1 MNEIGLIGLG
11 VMGSNLILNI
21 YDNFNKNISGFDI
34 DQNKINDFQNILD
47 NEFKNEIILFNDL
60 QKFVL
65 SIKKPRKIII
75 LIPAGKYVDMLLEN
89 LLPLLENNDNI
100 LDGGNEWYKNTE
112 FRQNHKIILDKNIN
126 YLGCGISGGEK
137 GARYGPCM
145 MPGGSINA
153 YKCFEDVLLKICV
166 RYDDDVCVS
175 YFGKGGIGNYIKMVH
190 NGIEYALMQIISE
203 VYLILKNKN
212 LTNLE
217 IANILEDWNENLFN
231 CYLLEITIKI
241 LKKKDNDS
249 SDYLLDKII
258 DIVESKGTGHMTV
271 IDALE
276 KKVPINIIYS
286 ALEFRNISSF
296 KKNIILNKESELVN
310 ELKFD
315 NFNDDLKNVMYLGF
329 ILSFIQGL
337 NLINEHYKICN
348 DNNSIDLIN
357 LLKVWRNGCI
367 IKCNLLNELISYID
381 KVPDF
386 NKLYDFL
393 DQKKY
398 CYHSLYKIIQNNI
411 NLPLV
416 TLNNCHIYFNLI
428 YSKKLESG
436 KLLQAMRD
444 CFGGHMYERIDK
456 NGKFHSEWI

>member
-34 DQNKINDFQNILD
+34 DQNKINDFQSILNKELKD
-47 NEFKNEIILFNDL
+47 EIILFSDL

-89 LLPLLENNDNI
+89 LLPLLDKNDNI

-112 FRQNHKIILDKNIN
+112 SRQSHKLILEKDIN
-126 YLGCGISGGEK
+126 YLGCGISGGEN
-137 GARYGPCM
+137 GARNGPCM
-145 MPGGSINA
+145 MPGGSLTA

-166 RYDDDVCVS
+166 KYKDDVCVS

-203 VYLILKNKN
+203 VYLILKNNK
-212 LTNLE
+212 LTNSE
-217 IANILEDWNENLFN
+217 IANTLETWNKNLFN

-241 LKKKDNDS
+241 LRKKDNDS
-249 SDYLLDKII
+249 SDYLLDKIV

-296 KKNIILNKESELVN
+296 KKNIILSN
-310 ELKFD
+310 E
-315 NFNDDLKNVMYLGF
+315 NDLINDFSHKNLNEDIKNAMYLGF

-337 NLINEHYKICN
+337 NLINEHYKMCN

-367 IKCNLLNELISYID
+367 IKCNLLSDLITYLDGVSNI
-381 KVPDF
+381 

-398 CYHSLYKIIQNNI
+398 SYYSLYKMIQNNV
-411 NLPLV
+411 NLPLI

-428 YSKKLESG
+428 YSKNLESG

-444 CFGGHMYERIDK
+444 CFGGHMYERSDK
-456 NGKFHSEWI
+456 NGKFHTEWI